1 MNRPTRQLNFPPSPL
16 TLALLLSALVL
27 LAPLGACGDE
37 ASLTARYFDGLR
49 SRQLYEVAE
58 LYGRD
63 QLLRDDLLPE
73 ERLEFTIELS
83 RTLADHAMHAGDA
96 QQQAKLWT
104 EAREILNTLIQQ
116 TPQQQLSLEFQ
127 LAQLDALRGQS
138 LRYQSQIAPYD
149 HVLRDQAAKILVQA
163 IEQFRAVQRSAVEI
177 LKGLGQATSSASPY
191 TESEL
196 AGLVAQVKQSE
207 ATALFDLAMVLPS
220 DSPDRAVALID
231 AAKRLKELPKSSS
244 GPGKIRAAE
253 VQLLYARCLRLQRHY
268 QQSLD
273 LLNQFSKAGANSV
286 IGDRATG
293 ERIRALLG
301 MKRTDEAA
309 KLIDDFTI
317 AGRELPAELEFLN
330 VLILSTQWQQQV
342 AEGNSAAATGLL
354 ELIHQQAEKAQKQT
368 GGYWGA
374 RAWALWEF
382 NQESSQYGEEVA
394 LAIREARALYTHGK
408 VLDAIERY
416 GQAASTAFRT
426 GQRDLAFDL
435 AFTRA
440 SLQLRT
446 KQYDVAARAFGE
458 LFEKFPQNA
467 RAADASLLRA
477 FALGQVYNTRRTQS
491 KRKEY
496 TQALEQHRE
505 QFADHKTSA
514 AATWMLAELEEQR
527 LQTTVALRLYQLIPA
542 DHARGPA
549 ALVAIARCY
558 EKILSRLQSLGRP
571 MDSWLEIATTELQEF
586 LPQPPNPGSPL
597 TESQCEI
604 ATYLAKIYLH
614 ATPPNFAAA
623 DAVLARVFDGRAT
636 GESTNYSPQLRKTLA
651 AAMQLR
657 VVSLAGQ
664 NRLADAG
671 KLLNQ
676 LSETSPVEMLGIL
689 GGLSKLVEGAGNETG
704 RDVGALQL
712 QAVEKLDARRAQLT
726 PAQAKRLDQCR
737 AQAYEALGRIDEAIE
752 LYEALR
758 ETFPKDRE
766 LQRNLGEALIHC
778 GTQRCLNQATQ
789 LWARLEVANKSGT
802 PRWLNARY
810 YRALTAFT
818 LEDYDLC
825 HKLTGIAAQL
835 YPELGGAELK
845 ARYEDLSKQ
854 CDAQRA
860 KNGTQSP

>member
-1 MNRPTRQLNFPPSPL
+1 MNRLTRQLNFPPSTL

-37 ASLTARYFDGLR
+37 ESLTARYFDGLR

-58 LYGRD
+58 LYGRE

-116 TPQQQLSLEFQ
+116 TPQQQFSLEFQ

-149 HVLRDQAAKILVQA
+149 HVLRDQAAKILAQA
-163 IEQFRAVQRSAVEI
+163 IEQFRAVQRSADAA
-177 LKGLGQATSSASPY
+177 LKGLSQATNSASPY
-191 TESEL
+191 TEPEL

-207 ATALFDLAMVLPS
+207 ATALLDLAMVLPS

-231 AAKRLKELPKSSS
+231 AAKRLKELPRSSS

-330 VLILSTQWQQQV
+330 VRILSTQWQQQV
-342 AEGNSAAATGLL
+342 AEGNSAAAAGLL
-354 ELIHQQAEKAQKQT
+354 ELIHQQAEKVQQQT

-374 RAWALWEF
+374 RAWALWES
-382 NQESSQYGEEVA
+382 NQESSQYGAEVA
-394 LAIREARALYTHGK
+394 LAIREARALYGHGK
-408 VLDAIERY
+408 VLDAIEQY

-446 KQYDVAARAFGE
+446 KQYEVAARAFGE
-458 LFEKFPQNA
+458 LYEKFPLNA

-477 FALGQVYNTRRTQS
+477 FALGQVYNTRRTQN
-491 KRKEY
+491 KRQAY
-496 TQALEQHRE
+496 TEALEQHRE
-505 QFADHKTSA
+505 QFAEHPTSA

-527 LQTTVALRLYQLIPA
+527 LQTTVALQLYQTIPA

-549 ALVAIARCY
+549 SRVAIARCY
-558 EKILSRLQSLGRP
+558 EKILRRLQSLGRP
-571 MDSWLEIATTELQEF
+571 TDSWQEIATNEIQGF
-586 LPQPPNPGSPL
+586 LPPQSSNLSSPL
-597 TESQCEI
+597 TEPQCEI

-623 DAVLARVFDGRAT
+623 DAVLARVFDGRSAGAAT
-636 GESTNYSPQLRKTLA
+636 NNSPQLRKTLA

-689 GGLSKLVEGAGNETG
+689 GGLSKLVEDAGDETS

-712 QAVEKLDARRAQLT
+712 QAVEKLDTRREQLT

-737 AQAYEALGRIDEAIE
+737 AQAYEALGRIDAAIE
-752 LYEALR
+752 LYEELR

-789 LWARLEVANKSGT
+789 LWARLETANKSGT
-802 PRWLNARY
+802 PQWLNARY
-810 YRALTAFT
+810 YRALTAFK
-818 LEDYDLC
+818 LKDYDLC
-825 HKLTGIAAQL
+825 YKLTGIAAQL

-845 ARYEDLSKQ
+845 PRYEELSKQ

-860 KNGTQSP
+860 KK